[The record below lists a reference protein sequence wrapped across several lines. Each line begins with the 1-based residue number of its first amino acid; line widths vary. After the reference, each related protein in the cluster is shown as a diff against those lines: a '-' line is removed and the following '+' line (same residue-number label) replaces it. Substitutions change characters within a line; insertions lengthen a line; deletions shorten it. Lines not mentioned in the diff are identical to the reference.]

1 MLRTRNLTLMVLV
14 ALGFSL
20 MAAPSTALAYGE
32 WIGVYARHVLEGLE
46 GKIQKIQAMA
56 AEDLNA
62 ALDKRRMEGG
72 LLEHK
77 SGFPANGW
85 SLKPEVLEQE
95 KLADDLKVLETI
107 MEMSRS
113 NQTEEMEP
121 SQEPSQ
127 FYYCNILAGKL
138 RKLTKTVEV
147 DAGSPS
153 FDQYINAL
161 RKISEKIC
169 PEMLALIPKC
179 KDEVDEHAP
188 AVEESSVGPTCPDIS
203 EKGAQITARSDLYG
217 LLSVAKDMV
226 LVLREKLREERRK
239 VVEGAPYQGNE
250 LLIHSTDGI
259 NHWRLNP
266 SLISDLSRTQDEL
279 ARAYIVDLT
288 GDVGSPHEVLKPL
301 LGRIEYDAGEPDQ
314 DDRLNAYVKLETK
327 IIPSVLNRIEG
338 YMAALERKDISKDIA
353 LSMSARYRS
362 SVKNFLGSNIQQT
375 PTQQQRPEDS
385 RMKDADSS
393 DDASVQVAPGPISLG
408 NVIAQDT
415 TIQHQKEQK
424 PLLSPVPQIPP
435 ATTSLDDE
443 MLKSLS
449 RSLVQT
455 ANIDDLM
462 IAELER
468 SLKET
473 ERKKPRID
481 RIVVKEGDTLGKYA
495 MQLREKFREAGWNE
509 EDIPMLYPDL
519 VDIIVRAN
527 PSITDPNFIYAG
539 SELYLPHDVPSSPAE
554 LEAWKRQYVK
564 EASRMRSGGAS
575 QKKEEQGQESDQA
588 AVKHDGLYETNR
600 RLVESLNKME
610 YAFKKKKLLDDPEA
624 LDRIL
629 AQPQKVD
636 RLIKRLELL
645 GRKAKELSTRVD
657 DSEQKLAYRTLYLRI
672 QLAVIAAENYKHT
685 TTTSDRRAAAEV
697 VQRDLK
703 RIFDHIHEK
712 FFVGPSH
719 MPLPS
724 GERYEL

>member
-188 AVEESSVGPTCPDIS
+188 AVEKSSVGPTCPDIS

-301 LGRIEYDAGEPDQ
+301 LGRIEYDAGEPDR

-375 PTQQQRPEDS
+375 STQQQRPEDS
-385 RMKDADSS
+385 RTKDADSS

-415 TIQHQKEQK
+415 TIQQQKEQK

-435 ATTSLDDE
+435 TAMSSYLDDKV
-443 MLKSLS
+443 LKGLS
-449 RSLVQT
+449 RSS
-455 ANIDDLM
+455 ARPGD
-462 IAELER
+462 
-468 SLKET
+468 T
-473 ERKKPRID
+473 EGKKPRID
-481 RIVVKEGDTLGKYA
+481 KIHVETGDTLGEYA
-495 MQLREKFREAGWNE
+495 MQLRKKFREAGWNE

-527 PSITDPNFIYAG
+527 PSITDADLIYAG
-539 SELYLPHDVPSSPAE
+539 SELYLPHDVPSSPTE

-564 EASRMRSGGAS
+564 EARRMRSGGAS
-575 QKKEEQGQESDQA
+575 QKKEQRQESYQA
-588 AVKHDGLYETNR
+588 AVKRDKRLYETNR

-610 YAFKKKKLLDDPEA
+610 NAFKRKKLLDDPKA

-629 AQPQKVD
+629 AQPQKVEC
-636 RLIKRLELL
+636 LIKRLELL

-657 DSEQKLAYRTLYLRI
+657 DREQKLAYDELYARI
-672 QLAVIAAENYKHT
+672 QRAVIAAKTYKKG
-685 TTTSDRRAAAEV
+685 DGEAKAKEV
-697 VQRDLK
+697 QSRLK
-703 RIFDHIHEK
+703 EIFDYIHSK
-712 FFVGPSH
+712 FVAG
-719 MPLPS
+719 
-724 GERYEL
+724 G